1 MGFHDLERRST
12 MDRESS
18 TWNNLTVKVRL
29 HCATGCTT
37 GCENVYTLQPVAQ
50 PVVQPVVQL
59 VVQPVVQPVVQLVV
73 QPVVRCV
80 NAVRVQLQW
89 TFSFICHY
97 LNKLPCERS

>member
-37 GCENVYTLQPVAQ
+37 GCATGCTVCKRSASSITMDVL
-50 PVVQPVVQL
+50 
-59 VVQPVVQPVVQLVV
+59 
-73 QPVVRCV
+73 
-80 NAVRVQLQW
+80 
-89 TFSFICHY
+89 FY
-97 LNKLPCERS
+97 LPLFKQITV

>member
-50 PVVQPVVQL
+50 PVVQL
-59 VVQPVVQPVVQLVV
+59 VVQPVVQ
-73 QPVVRCV
+73 CV

-97 LNKLPCERS
+97 LNKLPCGRS

>member
-18 TWNNLTVKVRL
+18 TWNNLTVKVHL

-50 PVVQPVVQL
+50 PVVQL
-59 VVQPVVQPVVQLVV
+59 VVQ
-73 QPVVRCV
+73 CV